1 MPSKVPSNTT
11 CTKLIH
17 GAENNKYW
25 AVVNGKNLD
34 FGGRDCDKDEIR
46 AGETE
51 GITLII

>member
-1 MPSKVPSNTT
+1 MERKND
-11 CTKLIH
+11 
-17 GAENNKYW
+17 NYW

-34 FGGRDCDKDEIR
+34 FGGRDWDKDEIR